1 MDAGSGRQYEQD
13 GRMENTDDDRLSGP
27 ERQRLLLETARRDG
41 RVKVNSAAKSLSVT
55 PETVRKDL
63 DALQDEGLIVRV
75 HGGGLP
81 VETLAYEPGVTA
93 RTERAAE
100 KERIGRAALEE
111 LPAGG
116 VVFIE
121 AGSTTARFAELIP
134 AEMPLTVVTNSLP
147 IALQLTTRSTAATVV
162 ILGGRVRP
170 LTLGS
175 VDALA
180 IRNFQDLFVD
190 VAFLGTN
197 GVSAKRG
204 LTTPD
209 IAEAETKRAAL
220 HCSNRRVL
228 LADHSKVD
236 RVSFC
241 RYGELSEID
250 LLLTDTGLPDH
261 VKEELSSSIKR
272 IRLV

>member
-1 MDAGSGRQYEQD
+1 MASDDAEH
-13 GRMENTDDDRLSGP
+13 LSGP
-27 ERQRLLLETARRDG
+27 ERQRLLLETARKDG
-41 RVKVNSAAKSLSVT
+41 RVRVNAAAKSLSVT

-63 DALQDEGLIVRV
+63 AALQEEGLIMRV

-81 VETLAYEPGVTA
+81 VETLAYEPGVTV
-93 RTERAAE
+93 RTERADE
-100 KERIGRAALEE
+100 KERIGRAALDE
-111 LPAGG
+111 LPRGG

-134 AEMPLTVVTNSLP
+134 ADFPATIVTNSLP
-147 IALQLTTRSTAATVV
+147 IALQLTSRSSAATVV
-162 ILGGRVRP
+162 ILGGRIRP

-175 VDALA
+175 VDSLA

-197 GVSAKRG
+197 GLTIERG

-228 LADHSKVD
+228 LADHSKAG

-250 LLLTDTGLPDH
+250 LLITDNGLRDH
-261 VKEELSSSIKR
+261 QAEELATVTTVKQ
-272 IRLV
+272 V